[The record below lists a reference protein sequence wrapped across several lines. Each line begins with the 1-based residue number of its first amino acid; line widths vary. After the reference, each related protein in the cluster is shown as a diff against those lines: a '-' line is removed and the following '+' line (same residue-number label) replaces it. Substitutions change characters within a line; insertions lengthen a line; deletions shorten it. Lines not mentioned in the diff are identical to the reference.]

1 MSVGC
6 TIPLKQE
13 FFTLEASWGFNMA
26 RTGEKVQLL
35 EWSGYLK
42 QLFNWRTLHTCIG
55 CNATAAWR
63 APPIW
68 KFGTANICIRI
79 CQFFNCISQFWW
91 WHLLPRHLGQPVWYC
106 LRISLIKIVPKMNFN
121 CICNDLATGF
131 LADMVIKI
139 CLHLTHLKIST
150 GGCKYFS
157 TSLAHPHHCSIGNC
171 HTSRTPPQ
179 LTVACHKVWFSS
191 ETVSL

>member
-1 MSVGC
+1 MISVSQVPQPTCYRKWVGC

-13 FFTLEASWGFNMA
+13 FFTLEASWAFNMA
-26 RTGEKVQLL
+26 RTHERVELL

-42 QLFNWRTLHTCIG
+42 PLFNWRTLHTCIG

-68 KFGTANICIRI
+68 KFGTANICTRI

-91 WHLLPRHLGQPVWYC
+91 WHLLPRHLGQPVWCC

-131 LADMVIKI
+131 V
-139 CLHLTHLKIST
+139 T
-150 GGCKYFS
+150 FS
-157 TSLAHPHHCSIGNC
+157 TVFLNSGVGIYCLASWSNQCDVVYAFLWS
-171 HTSRTPPQ
+171 
-179 LTVACHKVWFSS
+179 K
-191 ETVSL
+191 